1 MSAKEYAIRTNCS
14 EAELTKMSSEGW
26 SIQFMQ
32 FMPDTKLHVVF
43 CRDVVAAPAPVEK
56 VTVVSVPSKP
66 IESRPLLK
74 GVITGLDDSPRSVPL
89 TYNTRK
95 AGDTRPVNVPTGDA
109 VTQEAIR
116 RGRETYN
123 RVVAEGQA
131 KINQARP
138 NFMQGVKP

>member
-26 SIQFMQ
+26 GIQFMQ

-43 CRDVVAAPAPVEK
+43 CRDVAPAAKPVES
-56 VTVVSVPSKP
+56 VTVVTAPAKTIP
-66 IESRPLLK
+66 NKPLLK
-74 GVITGLDDSPRSVPL
+74 GVVIGLDEQPRSVPL
-89 TYNTRK
+89 TYNTRR
-95 AGDTRPVNVPTGDA
+95 AGDTRPVNMPTGDA
-109 VTQEAIR
+109 VTQEAMR
-116 RGRETYN
+116 VGRETYN

-138 NFMQGVKP
+138 HFMGVKP